1 MTLEEAILPA
11 IAGSVFGSQYVPQK
25 KLGNVNTGHYNLTMA
40 VGILGTSSVIFTI
53 LFLLGMPPLHWI
65 PMIIAFLGGIV
76 WSMGNRL
83 SISAVNRIGMS
94 KSTILFNLTSVFS
107 FIFGILFFTEPVGF
121 FKGIGMPIIIC
132 GSVIVAAISGEEK
145 KNLNWPGIMVA
156 VLASLLFSIFNTL
169 SSESMSS
176 PIFPTIPYYVL
187 AFLLSLGSLVG
198 NLLFINTPRKIKEW
212 ASEKPKF
219 HYWALLGG
227 IIWGVAIFISLYS
240 LWAYGLSFTIPIL
253 QTVQLIISAL
263 WGILYFKEIHQRK
276 HLILFLG
283 GAGVSIVGIILFSL

>member
-40 VGILGTSSVIFTI
+40 LGILGTSSVIFTI

-94 KSTILFNLTSVFS
+94 KATILFNLTSVFS
-107 FIFGILFFTEPVGF
+107 FIFGILFFAEPVGF
-121 FKGIGMPIIIC
+121 FRGIGMPIIIC

-145 KNLNWPGIMVA
+145 KTLNWPGIIVA

-176 PIFPTIPYYVL
+176 DVFPTIPYYVL

-263 WGILYFKEIHQRK
+263 WGILYFKEIHQRN
-276 HLILFLG
+276 HLILFLS
-283 GAGVSIVGIILFSL
+283 GAGVSIVGILLFSL